1 MSPYSALA
9 LEVKRL
15 VLDSV
20 HLQFSKAASSVSTLP
35 QCSKCTI
42 CFLTALMFFYLCQ
55 SSEQKTMAQ
64 CGFNLKSPLVNDD
77 GYLLILPISQCEAP
91 IQIFC
96 LFFNGFIGIFHIF
109 WILILS
115 YVCNKFILS
124 VLTYYFTLFMEF

>member
-1 MSPYSALA
+1 M
-9 LEVKRL
+9 
-15 VLDSV
+15 
-20 HLQFSKAASSVSTLP
+20 
-35 QCSKCTI
+35 
-42 CFLTALMFFYLCQ
+42 
-55 SSEQKTMAQ
+55 MAQ

-124 VLTYYFTLFMEF
+124 FDLLFHSLCGVLMNRG

>member
-1 MSPYSALA
+1 MRLFSLFWGCFFLLFQTFLLCYILDMSPYSALA

-96 LFFNGFIGIFHIF
+96 LFLMG
-109 WILILS
+109 L
-115 YVCNKFILS
+115 
-124 VLTYYFTLFMEF
+124 